1 MDFPPDAKIPIY
13 GDKTYVKVLRL
24 PKNVNFAFKN
34 IELFADNKVKG
45 GKTNK
50 EGCKDNLLDLNASS
64 GVKQETSTNSN
75 PGSRFNST
83 NSTGMNINM
92 DFLNNPPVSSRTEK
106 TTMKSTNNLINVENA
121 KPKQSNNDFGLDN
134 VDLGEIGRKLLENPN
149 SNSNSNS
156 NNSNGFEFVS
166 SDAHEVKPNKVPSFQ
181 SGLFEAFNNSNDA
194 GAFSVPNS
202 ERSQKENTIPQNKST
217 KTSSSNKA
225 STGPCNL

>member
-45 GKTNK
+45 KTNK
-50 EGCKDNLLDLNASS
+50 EGGKDNLLDLNASS
-64 GVKQETSTNSN
+64 GVKKETSTNSN

-83 NSTGMNINM
+83 NSTGMNLNM

-106 TTMKSTNNLINVENA
+106 TTMKSSNNLINVDSGA
-121 KPKQSNNDFGLDN
+121 KPKQGNNDFGLDN
-134 VDLGEIGRKLLENPN
+134 VDIGEIGRKLQEN
-149 SNSNSNS
+149 SNSS
-156 NNSNGFEFVS
+156 NSNGFEFVS
-166 SDAHEVKPNKVPSFQ
+166 SDAQEVKPNKVPSFQ

-217 KTSSSNKA
+217 KTSSSNKI
-225 STGPCNL
+225 STGPCIL